1 MKNKLSKKQ
10 KLEKKLEN
18 YEFWRHCYILPLMG
32 GTLLSATATIISFII
47 SICTG
52 SFAVTGILAI
62 IALICTSSSIAG
74 YKLNDFIDAKFYNK
88 ILELRNELKNI
99 DDEILNHHS
108 QLPVNAKEDEI
119 VTAKEDIF
127 ANAKLYKVNKKEV
140 EKLEKEEYKNI
151 DENNLDL

>member
-52 SFAVTGILAI
+52 SFAVTSILAI

-88 ILELRNELKNI
+88 ILELKNELKNI

-108 QLPVNAKEDEI
+108 QLPVN
-119 VTAKEDIF
+119 AKEDIF